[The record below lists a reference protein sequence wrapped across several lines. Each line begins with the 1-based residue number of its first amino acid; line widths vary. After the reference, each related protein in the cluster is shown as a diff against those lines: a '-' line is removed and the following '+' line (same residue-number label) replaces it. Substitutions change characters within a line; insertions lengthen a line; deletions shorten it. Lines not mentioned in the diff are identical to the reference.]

1 MLAIVLVL
9 AGSLVTSALGAVFV
23 VVWARVSNTPWSDL
37 GYVRPKSW
45 LRTVALAIPFGAA
58 LKLVVKALV
67 MPLFGAPAINPTYHY
82 LAGNP
87 GALPLMLT
95 GVIIGAGFGEE
106 TVFRAYMFERLRKL
120 FGSGAPATAL
130 IVLFTSTVFSL
141 AHFHDQGLA
150 GSEQAAITGIVFG
163 TIFAL
168 TNQIWPVMIAH
179 AAFDVTAV
187 AIIYWDVESTVAHLI
202 FK

>member
-1 MLAIVLVL
+1 
-9 AGSLVTSALGAVFV
+9 
-23 VVWARVSNTPWSDL
+23 
-37 GYVRPKSW
+37 
-45 LRTVALAIPFGAA
+45 
-58 LKLVVKALV
+58 

-87 GALPLMLT
+87 GALPLMLA

>member
-1 MLAIVLVL
+1 MLA
-9 AGSLVTSALGAVFV
+9 
-23 VVWARVSNTPWSDL
+23 
-37 GYVRPKSW
+37 
-45 LRTVALAIPFGAA
+45 
-58 LKLVVKALV
+58 
-67 MPLFGAPAINPTYHY
+67 
-82 LAGNP
+82 
-87 GALPLMLT
+87 

-163 TIFAL
+163 TIFAR